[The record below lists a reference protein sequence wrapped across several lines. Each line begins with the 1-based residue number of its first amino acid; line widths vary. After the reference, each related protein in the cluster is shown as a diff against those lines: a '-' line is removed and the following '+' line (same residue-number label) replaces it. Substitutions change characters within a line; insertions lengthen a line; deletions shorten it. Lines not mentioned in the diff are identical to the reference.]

1 MRPDLKPRLP
11 KVGIWTESDVPI
23 EKIDFGEETF
33 RITTR
38 PCTDDL
44 TASIRSCGLINL
56 PILRE
61 KGSTFSIISGF
72 RRIEACRQIG
82 FSRIPARVVSRDIDE
97 SHCIRLAVT
106 DNAFQCPLNPLEAS
120 RIVTLF
126 SRIHPDHTAL
136 AEASTLAG
144 FPLHPAMV
152 EKLITLGRLP
162 HPVQEAVAEGFITL
176 PVAMDLADLD
186 SKGAVALTALF
197 DRLKMGFSQQ
207 RETILWATEIAGRED
222 LPLADLLKEPAFE
235 EVLNDSQSDRVQKSL
250 GVRSYLKKRRFPYL
264 AEREEAFKKCI
275 KKLKLG
281 VGVFLSH
288 PRDFEKPTYSLTLQF
303 NNLDTL
309 SARKAAIDRILND
322 PDFKAFLDQ

>member
-1 MRPDLKPRLP
+1 MRPESKTNLP
-11 KVGIWTESDVPI
+11 EVGMRTESDVPI
-23 EKIDFGEETF
+23 EKIDSGEETF
-33 RITTR
+33 RITTC

-56 PILRE
+56 PILRDR
-61 KGSTFSIISGF
+61 GSTFGIISGF
-72 RRIEACRQIG
+72 RRVEACRQIG
-82 FSRIPARVVSRDIDE
+82 FSRIPARVVSRDLDE

-106 DNAFQCPLNPLEAS
+106 DNALQRPLNPLEAS

-126 SRIHPDHTAL
+126 SRIHPDHAAL

-186 SKGAVALTALF
+186 PKGAVALTTLF
-197 DRLKMGFSQQ
+197 DRLKLGFSQQ
-207 RETILWATEIAGRED
+207 RETILWATEVAGRED
-222 LPLADLLKEPAFE
+222 LSIADLLKEPALE
-235 EVLNDSQSDRVQKSL
+235 EILNDSQSDRVQKSL

-264 AEREEAFKKCI
+264 VGREEAFKKCI

-281 VGVFLSH
+281 ADVFLLH
-288 PRDFEKPTYSLTLQF
+288 PRDFEGPAYSLTLQF
-303 NNLDTL
+303 NTLEAL
-309 SARKAAIDRILND
+309 SARKTTVDRILND
-322 PDFKAFLDQ
+322 PDFKKFLEQ